1 MNPSSDPSGSF
12 LLDLLVTLAAL
23 AFVLALA
30 WIFLRLLKRGMQA
43 HGASAGVA
51 APRVLQAVSLGG
63 RERLVVVRHANVDYL
78 LGVSEGGISVLDR
91 SPAAAAESAT
101 AAAMP
106 CFLKDVK
113 SAIPAFG
120 WIGFRK
126 LKSLLLSRHRCLS
139 AAVFLNQAQTYSVLM
154 KKAVSA
160 TLSRSVFG
168 NP

>member
-63 RERLVVVRHANVDYL
+63 HERLVVVRHVDYL
-78 LGVSEGGISVLDR
+78 LGVSEGGISLLDR
-91 SPAAAAESAT
+91 SPAAAAGSAT
-101 AAAMP
+101 AAATP
-106 CFLKDVK
+106 FNASD
-113 SAIPAFG
+113 SI
-120 WIGFRK
+120 R
-126 LKSLLLSRHRCLS
+126 
-139 AAVFLNQAQTYSVLM
+139 
-154 KKAVSA
+154 
-160 TLSRSVFG
+160 
-168 NP
+168 

>member
-23 AFVLALA
+23 ALS

-63 RERLVVVRHANVDYL
+63 HERLVVVRHANVDYL

-101 AAAMP
+101 AAATP
-106 CFLKDVK
+106 FNASD
-113 SAIPAFG
+113 SI
-120 WIGFRK
+120 R
-126 LKSLLLSRHRCLS
+126 
-139 AAVFLNQAQTYSVLM
+139 
-154 KKAVSA
+154 
-160 TLSRSVFG
+160 
-168 NP
+168 

>member
-51 APRVLQAVSLGG
+51 APKVLQAVSLGG

-91 SPAAAAESAT
+91 SPAAAAGSAT
-101 AAAMP
+101 AAATP
-106 CFLKDVK
+106 FNASD
-113 SAIPAFG
+113 SI
-120 WIGFRK
+120 R
-126 LKSLLLSRHRCLS
+126 
-139 AAVFLNQAQTYSVLM
+139 
-154 KKAVSA
+154 
-160 TLSRSVFG
+160 
-168 NP
+168 